1 MAQHLPESDWKL
13 FRKVRALALD
23 RFCERTLT
31 EIVTTASS
39 DAGAA
44 HDRYVAIYKLLQ
56 TRDKELARA
65 FDDLKRSRAIAQLAV
80 MWSLGL
86 VTDAEVRQ
94 FSAETQATVG
104 YITGG
109 AIKRGASA

>member
-1 MAQHLPESDWKL
+1 MSRHLPESDWKL
-13 FRKVRALALD
+13 FRKIRAFALD
-23 RFCERTLT
+23 RFCERTLA

-39 DAGAA
+39 DPQSA
-44 HDRYVAIYKLLQ
+44 HDRYVAIYRLLQ

-65 FDDLKRSRAIAQLAV
+65 FDDVKRSQAVNQLAV

-86 VTDAEVRQ
+86 LTEAELKQ
-94 FSAETQATVG
+94 FTAETQATVG